1 MSAFN
6 IEEYL
11 NSLPEDIE
19 IIDISSKNLTYIPS
33 LKQFKYL
40 VDLYCYNNKLTKLP
54 ELNSSLKALYC
65 AKNQLIQL
73 PELNDKLQVLNC
85 EFNLLTQLPK
95 LNSSLQYLNAYNN
108 PLYQLP
114 QLNSSLEIFFCNSNH
129 LPFQINC
136 ATSNEGFL
144 TDNKRNE
151 INRKIRCFEQFKEL
165 YHSLKFKRQFRD
177 WLWIKVRLPRI
188 EKQFHPDNLV
198 EFLYEIDDE
207 GLDET
212 LDNW

>member
-1 MSAFN
+1 MSEFN

-40 VDLYCYNNKLTKLP
+40 TNLYCYNNKLTKLP
-54 ELNSSLKALYC
+54 ELNNSLKGLYC
-65 AKNQLIQL
+65 AKNQLTQL

-95 LNSSLQYLNAYNN
+95 LNNSLQCLLAYNN
-108 PLYQLP
+108 PLSQLP
-114 QLNSSLEIFFCNSNH
+114 QLNSSLEILFCNSDH
-129 LPFQINC
+129 LPFDINC

-144 TDNKRNE
+144 TDNKRNK
-151 INRKIRCFEQFKEL
+151 INCKIRCLEQFKEL
-165 YHSLKFKRQFRD
+165 YYSLKFKRQFRD

-188 EKQFHPDNLV
+188 QNQFHPDNL
-198 EFLYEIDDE
+198 DE
-207 GLDET
+207 LLCTVTDEELNET

>member
-19 IIDISSKNLTYIPS
+19 IIDISNKNLTYIPS
-33 LKQFKYL
+33 LKQFNNL
-40 VDLYCYNNKLTKLP
+40 VDLHCYNNKLTKLP
-54 ELNSSLKALYC
+54 ELNNSLKALYC
-65 AKNQLIQL
+65 AKNQLTQL

-95 LNSSLQYLNAYNN
+95 LNSSLQYLHAYNN
-108 PLYQLP
+108 PLSQLP
-114 QLNSSLEIFFCNSNH
+114 QLNNSLEILFCNSDH
-129 LPFQINC
+129 LPFDINC

-144 TDNKRNE
+144 TDNKRNK
-151 INRKIRCFEQFKEL
+151 INCKIRCLERFKEL
-165 YHSLKFKRQFRD
+165 YYSLKFKRQFRD
-177 WLWIKVRLPRI
+177 LLWIKVRLPKI
-188 EKQFHPDNLV
+188 QNQFHPDNLV
-198 EFLYEIDDE
+198 ELLCTVTDE
-207 GLDET
+207 ELNET